1 MPPMSS
7 CVLSATHY
15 TLSPNARLC
24 NIGLRTPDPQ
34 RLPGLDGPVREREI
48 MKRVTLNTLRDC
60 KARGEAFSCLTAYD
74 ATLARC
80 ADAAGI
86 DVLLVGDSL
95 GMVLQGHGSTLPV
108 TLEDIRYHTACVA
121 RGKQRSLLMVDLPFM
136 SNADIGQ
143 LLRDAGELMRAGA
156 ELIKIEGEAWMAD
169 GVRELS
175 RRGVPVC
182 AHLGLTP
189 QSVHSLGGFKV
200 QGKAEEDARRI
211 LDDARALVAAGA
223 AVILLECVP
232 RSLGQAVRDAVDVP
246 VIGIGAGPDVDGQ
259 ILVMHDTLGLNSGY
273 VPRFVQ
279 NFLSGHD
286 GIEAAFRAYDGAVK
300 SRRFP
305 AEEHCF

>member
-1 MPPMSS
+1 
-7 CVLSATHY
+7 
-15 TLSPNARLC
+15 
-24 NIGLRTPDPQ
+24 
-34 RLPGLDGPVREREI
+34 
-48 MKRVTLNTLRDC
+48 MKRVTLDTLRDC

-74 ATLARC
+74 ATLAHC
-80 ADAAGI
+80 ADTAGI

-95 GMVLQGHGSTLPV
+95 GMVLQGHASTLPV

-136 SNADIGQ
+136 SNASIGQ

-156 ELIKIEGEAWMAD
+156 ELIKIEGEAWMAE
-169 GVRELS
+169 GIRELS

-189 QSVHSLGGFKV
+189 QSVHQLGGFKV
-200 QGKAEEDARRI
+200 QGKAADDAERIVADARQ
-211 LDDARALVAAGA
+211 LVEAGA

-232 RSLGQAVRDAVDVP
+232 RAVGRAVREAVGVP

-273 VPRFVQ
+273 VPRFVK
-279 NFLSGHD
+279 NFLAGQES
-286 GIEAAFRAYDGAVK
+286 IEAAFRAYDEAVK